1 MITFKIPAKI
11 AKSLKTTV
19 DQEYS
24 SDHCKVA
31 YMISLFGKS
40 AGSPTEAETW
50 IRQHPLWV
58 YLFELIVAGALQE
71 PDYAPASVLVSQDG
85 SSARVWLNITQEGK
99 AIVDELREHT
109 LLNGLKLSSSGGQP
123 VTCFQISDI
132 GKEFLKLVPQS
143 YKDSVDAYL
152 HGPPGCPP
160 LEQHRLQISFDSKE
174 REFSLTSAEG
184 YNIVSTITETEDV
197 SYVSSAYLP
206 SCLRGNDT
214 PIKSNAHRRDEC
226 ASSASSV
233 QTEQNNVVTLGNVS
247 AMVCEWVPYGANQIV
262 ALNERLGALD
272 RCPGGFFTSV
282 VDANPTDTQLS
293 IPQGS
298 TSVAI
303 LDFDFVR
310 FINFAAEIGFAVE
323 DGVVQI
329 EEFGMH
335 ISIDGSLMYG
345 MFIEAVMSDHADS
358 ISVDDLSRV
367 MVDVHKDS
375 SEIMNDI
382 LSEFQRKILDMIYM
396 GDMENRGKFNVLV
409 ADTIEPLMDGDKYM
423 DRSERELELKQ
434 ILGDILS
441 TKRIGGTDLV
451 LLGREGLL
459 YAGPNAHVCETLLVQ
474 FSFLL
479 AKEQFVRNFFV
490 RMFILDDQILHIADL
505 IRTYDQDPNRIF
517 NIRTAL
523 NKGSQTIILLEQTL
537 GYLLDSLNSEYGAVD
552 LTTADPSVLELAEA
566 VGVTSQL
573 AAIKLRANDMR
584 KLVKGAGN
592 KLAIQRQQ
600 SSSIT
605 TKLVAGTVNNIDANY
620 TSLVGAAAAD
630 ERAAVANNIMNL
642 IFAGSFCFDVIDRL
656 TGDDQL
662 GYEGVDCGDLS
673 VHWIYE
679 VVGFMVST
687 VPLLWCF
694 CNMTFLFGGL
704 KGLDIFMSNLLAK
717 TVGAQGHRQRLNT
730 EILDVDKL
738 TAYLNTKTLIATDT
752 VIDPDNLRNTVKT
765 AWEETDLQLWSG
777 EPPKLTIEYDPGTHF
792 LLQMNLQW
800 NEQRQK
806 GNKNQLVRIFLE
818 HLVQIGC
825 LSPLTSDSLMKLNL
839 IGVVEYEKMQAV
851 EAAAAE
857 NGFQTEES
865 EGGAEEDNRK
875 EISKYAMKEE

>member
-1 MITFKIPAKI
+1 MIQFEIPEKVAS
-11 AKSLKTTV
+11 SLKTAKV
-19 DQEYS
+19 QQYS
-24 SDHCKVA
+24 PDHCKVA
-31 YMISLFGKS
+31 YLISLYGQS
-40 AGSPTEAETW
+40 ASGPTVPETW

-58 YLFELIVAGALQE
+58 YLFECIVAGALEE
-71 PDYAPASVLVSQDG
+71 PDYAPASVLISQDG
-85 SSARVWLNITQEGK
+85 FSSRVWLNITQEGK
-99 AIVDELREHT
+99 ALVDELREHT
-109 LLNGLKLSSSGGQP
+109 FLNGLKLSSSGGQP
-123 VTCFQISDI
+123 VTCFQISDL
-132 GKEFLKLVPQS
+132 GKEFLKVVPQS
-143 YKDSVDAYL
+143 YKDQIDAAVY
-152 HGPPGCPP
+152 GPPGCPRTKEN
-160 LEQHRLQISFDSKE
+160 LLNISFDSKS
-174 REFSLTSAEG
+174 REFILSSNVG
-184 YNIVSTITETEDV
+184 YSINSTITETEDV
-197 SYVSSAYLP
+197 SYVSSSYLP
-206 SCLRGNDT
+206 SCLRSNNT
-214 PIKSNAHRRDEC
+214 PMKSNAHRRDEC
-226 ASSASSV
+226 ANSASSV
-233 QTEQNNVVTLGNVS
+233 QTEQNNVITLGNVS
-247 AMVCEWVPYGANQIV
+247 TMVCEWVPYGANQIV

-272 RCPGGFFTSV
+272 RCQGGFFTNV
-282 VDANPTDTQLS
+282 VDKEPTDTGLE
-293 IPQGS
+293 IPQGITNVS
-298 TSVAI
+298 I

-310 FINFAAEIGFAVE
+310 FTNFAAEIGFAVE
-323 DGVVQI
+323 EGVIQI

-345 MFIEAVMSDHADS
+345 MFIEAIMSDHAEAL
-358 ISVDDLSRV
+358 SVDDLTRV
-367 MVDVHKDS
+367 LVDVHKDS

-396 GDMENRGKFNVLV
+396 GDMLNRGKFNVLM
-409 ADTIEPLMDGDKYM
+409 ANKIDPLLDGNKYM

-441 TKRIGGTDLV
+441 AKRIGNEDVV

-459 YAGPNAHVCETLLVQ
+459 YAGAESKNCEALLVN

-490 RMFILDDQILHIADL
+490 RMFILDDQILNISQL
-505 IRTYDQDPNRIF
+505 ISAYDQDPNRIF
-517 NIRTAL
+517 MIRKAL
-523 NKGSQTIILLEQTL
+523 NKGSQDIILLEQTL
-537 GYLLDSLNSEYGAVD
+537 NYLLDSLNSNYGAVD
-552 LTTADPSVLELAEA
+552 LKTAEPIVVDLAEA
-566 VGVTSQL
+566 LEVEQQL
-573 AAIKLRANDMR
+573 VAVKLRANDMK

-662 GYEGVDCGDLS
+662 GFEGVDCGGLS

-694 CNMTFLFGGL
+694 CNITALLGGL

-717 TVGAQGHRQRLNT
+717 TVGAQGHRQRLNIKIVDT
-730 EILDVDKL
+730 EKL
-738 TAYLNTKTLIATDT
+738 QEYLKGKTLIAIDT

-765 AWEETDLQLWSG
+765 AWEETDAQMWSG
-777 EPPKLTIEYDPGTHF
+777 EPPKVTLEYDPGTNF

-806 GNKNQLVRIFLE
+806 GDKNQLVRIFLE
-818 HLVQIGC
+818 DMVKKGC
-825 LSPLTSDSLMKLNL
+825 VTNTCTSSNGLLKLNL
-839 IGVVEYEKMQAV
+839 IDKVQYERMQFI
-851 EAAAAE
+851 E
-857 NGFQTEES
+857 NDHHDDEE
-865 EGGAEEDNRK
+865 EGNGEGSNK
-875 EISKYAMKEE
+875 TSSKYSYKED